1 MSLEHLR
8 IFADSDSTAVFVVA
22 VAVALAAPAIIT
34 RRFSPVAVASI
45 AIFFILFTG
54 LFLRN

>member
-1 MSLEHLR
+1 MVEPRAS
-8 IFADSDSTAVFVVA
+8 IFADCTAVFVVA
-22 VAVALAAPAIIT
+22 VAVAQRLAAPAIIT
-34 RRFSPVAVASI
+34 RRVSPVAVASI